1 MNHCPNLNTP
11 AIEPGKVS
19 AEDLRARIEARSE
32 EDRIALRERLN
43 YAACNGPCSQGR
55 GACQTP
61 EACQLPDDGSL
72 VGIGLGLCAVCA
84 VAVCAVIVMVFA

>member
-32 EDRIALRERLN
+32 EDRLALRERLN
-43 YAACNGPCSQGR
+43 YAACNGPCAQGR
-55 GACQTP
+55 GACPTP
-61 EACQLPDDGSL
+61 EACQLPDDGTM
-72 VGIGLGLCAVCA
+72 VGYGLAACAISAVVMCA
-84 VAVCAVIVMVFA
+84 LLVMVFA